1 MVNYM
6 MTDAELTI
14 LSLVSEKPS
23 MGHHIQE
30 AIDERGLREWLTIG
44 FSSVYYILNKLEKQN
59 LISSVLRPERR
70 GPARK
75 IYTLSE
81 AGRGVLQTAVS
92 HLLSQPRSLGS
103 GFELG
108 LANIHALK
116 PHQVYRELSYHRDD
130 LKYQLTIVEKSW
142 ARHQKEDSKAVATH
156 ISALYTHSIAI
167 MHAEIAWLEEFIV
180 NWKIQYPDMDKP
192 ITNSNRLMVQ
202 QAKVTRVG
210 EHTTINRAKMLQKL
224 KRPKQGRKD
233 DKQ

>member
-1 MVNYM
+1 MNYM

-23 MGHHIQE
+23 MGHEIQQF
-30 AIDERGLREWLTIG
+30 IDERGLREWLTIG

-59 LISSVLRPERR
+59 LISSVLRQERR

-75 IYTLSE
+75 IYAISE

-142 ARHQKEDSKAVATH
+142 ERHQNDDPEDIAEH
-156 ISALYTHSIAI
+156 ISALYTHSIS
-167 MHAEIAWLEEFIV
+167 MMRAEIEWLEQFIID
-180 NWKIQYPDMDKP
+180 WKARHPDMGKP
-192 ITNSNRLMVQ
+192 KTASNRNAL
-202 QAKVTRVG
+202 QAKVTRMG
-210 EHTTINRAKMLQKL
+210 EPTTINRAKMLQKL
-224 KRPKQGRKD
+224 KRPKQPPKD
-233 DKQ
+233 DTQ

>member
-1 MVNYM
+1 M

-23 MGHHIQE
+23 MGHQIQE
-30 AIDERGLREWLTIG
+30 YIDERGLREWLTIG

-59 LISSVLRPERR
+59 LISSILRPERR

-75 IYTLSE
+75 IYTISE

-108 LANIHALK
+108 LANLHALK

-130 LKYQLTIVEKSW
+130 LKYQLALVEKSW
-142 ARHQKEDSKAVATH
+142 ERHQADDTESVAEH
-156 ISALYTHSIAI
+156 ISALYTHSIVL
-167 MHAEIAWLEEFIV
+167 MRAEIKWLEQFITD
-180 NWKIQYPDMDKP
+180 WKARYPDMEQSKRS
-192 ITNSNRLMVQ
+192 SNPLVA
-202 QAKVTRVG
+202 QAKVTRMG
-210 EHTTINRAKMLQKL
+210 EPTTINRAKMLQKL
-224 KRPKQGRKD
+224 KRPKQKPKD
-233 DKQ
+233 DTP

>member
-1 MVNYM
+1 M

-70 GPARK
+70 GPSRK
-75 IYTLSE
+75 IYTISE

-142 ARHQKEDSKAVATH
+142 ARHQKEDNQAVAAH

-167 MHAEIAWLEEFIV
+167 MRAEIEWLEQFIID
-180 NWKIQYPDMDKP
+180 WKERYPDFDKP
-192 ITNSNRLMVQ
+192 KTAPNRLLIE
-202 QAKVTRVG
+202 AKVTRVG
-210 EHTTINRAKMLQKL
+210 EHTTVNRAKMLQKL
-224 KRPKQGRKD
+224 KRPKQPPPD
-233 DKQ
+233 DTE

>member
-1 MVNYM
+1 M

-14 LSLVSEKPS
+14 LSLVAEKPS
-23 MGHHIQE
+23 MGHQIQE
-30 AIDERGLREWLTIG
+30 SIDERGLREWLTIG

-75 IYTLSE
+75 IYTISE

-130 LKYQLTIVEKSW
+130 LKYQLTMVEKSW
-142 ARHQKEDSKAVATH
+142 ARHQKDGSQAVATH

-167 MHAEIAWLEEFIV
+167 MRAEIEWLEQFIIDWQE
-180 NWKIQYPDMDKP
+180 NHPDYDKP
-192 ITNSNRLMVQ
+192 ATQPSRLVK

-210 EHTTINRAKMLQKL
+210 ATTVNRAKMLQKL
-224 KRPKQGRKD
+224 KRPKQPPTSD
-233 DKQ
+233 TQ

>member
-70 GPARK
+70 GPSRK
-75 IYTLSE
+75 IYTISD

-116 PHQVYRELSYHRDD
+116 THQVYRELSYHRDD

-142 ARHQKEDSKAVATH
+142 ERHQKEDNEAVATH

-167 MHAEIAWLEEFIV
+167 MHAEIEWLEQFIID
-180 NWKIQYPDMDKP
+180 WKARYPDMDNKP
-192 ITNSNRLMVQ
+192 KTTPNRLMME
-202 QAKVTRVG
+202 AKVTRVG
-210 EHTTINRAKMLQKL
+210 EHTTVNRAKMLQKL
-224 KRPKQGRKD
+224 KRPKQPPTD
-233 DKQ
+233 DTQ

>member
-1 MVNYM
+1 M

-23 MGHHIQE
+23 LGHEIQQY
-30 AIDERGLREWLTIG
+30 IDERGLREWLTIG

-59 LISSVLRPERR
+59 LITSVLRQERR

-75 IYTLSE
+75 IYIISE

-142 ARHQKEDSKAVATH
+142 ERHQTDDGDKVAAH
-156 ISALYTHSIAI
+156 ISALYTHSIAV
-167 MHAEIAWLEEFIV
+167 MRAEIEWLEQFIID
-180 NWKIQYPDMDKP
+180 WKARYPDMGKP
-192 ITNSNRLMVQ
+192 KTVPNRPMA
-202 QAKVTRVG
+202 QAKVTRMG
-210 EHTTINRAKMLQKL
+210 EPTTVNRAKMLQKL
-224 KRPKQGRKD
+224 KRPKQPPKD
-233 DKQ
+233 DTQ

>member
-1 MVNYM
+1 M
-6 MTDAELTI
+6 MTDSELTI

-23 MGHHIQE
+23 MGHEIQQS
-30 AIDERGLREWLTIG
+30 IDERGLREWLTIG

-59 LISSVLRPERR
+59 LISSVLRQERR

-75 IYTLSE
+75 IYTISE

-108 LANIHALK
+108 LANLHALK

-130 LKYQLTIVEKSW
+130 LKYQLALVEKSW
-142 ARHQKEDSKAVATH
+142 ERRQSDEAESLAEH

-167 MHAEIAWLEEFIV
+167 MRAEIEWLEQFIV
-180 NWKIQYPDMDKP
+180 DWKARYPDMEQ
-192 ITNSNRLMVQ
+192 SNRSPNHHVA
-202 QAKVTRVG
+202 QAKVTRMG
-210 EHTTINRAKMLQKL
+210 EPTTINRAKMLQKL
-224 KRPKQGRKD
+224 KRPKQEPKD
-233 DKQ
+233 DTQ